1 MYFSMNRKMLAK
13 KLAEKKISQQQMASD
28 IGMRPQRLSDMLSGR
43 LQGWKYRS
51 RICRYLGLREE
62 ELFQD

>member
-1 MYFSMNRKMLAK
+1 MNKEIVKRMLTKK
-13 KLAEKKISQQQMASD
+13 KLKQVEMARDLGISRQQLCD
-28 IGMRPQRLSDMLSGR
+28 ILSGR

-62 ELFQD
+62 ELFQDD